1 MLGNEGK
8 YDTMQKADY
17 RRFDQILC
25 FSNPITSDRH
35 FQNVLPGG
43 Y

>member
-17 RRFDQILC
+17 RCFD
-25 FSNPITSDRH
+25 FYFANPITPDQLIPKCFACRLS
-35 FQNVLPGG
+35 
-43 Y
+43 